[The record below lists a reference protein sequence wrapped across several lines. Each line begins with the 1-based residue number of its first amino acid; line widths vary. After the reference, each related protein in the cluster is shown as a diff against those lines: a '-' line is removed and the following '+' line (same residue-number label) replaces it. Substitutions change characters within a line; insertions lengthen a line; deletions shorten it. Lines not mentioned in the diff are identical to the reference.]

1 MINKFAFQA
10 RRSTVVWVQLSPL
23 LLTSCVAVGQS
34 LHLMGPQFP
43 HLKNGQNSCLSECLW
58 ESKEIMQV
66 TQLSLCL
73 TSI

>member
-1 MINKFAFQA
+1 MINEFAFQA
-10 RRSTVVWVQLSPL
+10 RRSTVVWVQLPPL
-23 LLTSCVAVGQS
+23 LLTNCVAVGKS

-43 HLKNGQNSCLSECLW
+43 HLKNRQNSCLSECLW